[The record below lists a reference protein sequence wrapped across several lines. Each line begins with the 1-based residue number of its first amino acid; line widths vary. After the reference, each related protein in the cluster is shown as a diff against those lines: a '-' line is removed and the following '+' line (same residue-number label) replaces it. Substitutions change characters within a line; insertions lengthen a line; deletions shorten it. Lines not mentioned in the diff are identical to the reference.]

1 MGLRMSFSKQ
11 AKTTG
16 PARAYRRPYP
26 RRPTCAHKRSS
37 IPTNAATDR
46 PTGQTDR
53 PDRPT
58 ERQTDRQTDR
68 RQTDRQQTK
77 SDDYRQIDKQTNQ
90 QSGRTDNQTDKA
102 EGQTDRRRP
111 TEWKDMT
118 DITPTRLPE
127 SIAVYGNRSH
137 RQSRSLPLARA
148 LLSHVAAALMPTHAA
163 LCVSRSR
170 THTIV
175 FS

>member
-1 MGLRMSFSKQ
+1 M
-11 AKTTG
+11 
-16 PARAYRRPYP
+16 
-26 RRPTCAHKRSS
+26 
-37 IPTNAATDR
+37 TDR
-46 PTGQTDR
+46 
-53 PDRPT
+53 
-58 ERQTDRQTDR
+58 
-68 RQTDRQQTK
+68 
-77 SDDYRQIDKQTNQ
+77 
-90 QSGRTDNQTDKA
+90 
-102 EGQTDRRRP
+102 
-111 TEWKDMT
+111 
-118 DITPTRLPE
+118 TPTRLPE

>member
-1 MGLRMSFSKQ
+1 M
-11 AKTTG
+11 TG
-16 PARAYRRPYP
+16 PALACRRPYP
-26 RRPTCAHKRSS
+26 RRPICAHKCSS

-46 PTGQTDR
+46 PTDRTDR
-53 PDRPT
+53 QT
-58 ERQTDRQTDR
+58 GQTDRQTDKQTN
-68 RQTDRQQTK
+68 RQTGRQQTK
-77 SDDYRQIDKQTNQ
+77 SDDYRQIDKQTDQ
-90 QSGRTDNQTDKA
+90 QSGRTDNQTDRA

-111 TEWKDMT
+111 TERKARHDRQNT
-118 DITPTRLPE
+118 YALPE